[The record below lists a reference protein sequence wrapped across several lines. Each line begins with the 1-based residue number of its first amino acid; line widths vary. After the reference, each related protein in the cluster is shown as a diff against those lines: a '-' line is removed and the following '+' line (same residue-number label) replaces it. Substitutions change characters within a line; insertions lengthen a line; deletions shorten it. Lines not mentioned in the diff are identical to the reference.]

1 MAELY
6 IIDGFDDPI
15 DISYYTEEEKEEF
28 FKLRPNAKKSQK
40 ETQEIEEVKK
50 TGSAI
55 KSVDALPEINIT
67 PEGNMDLP
75 LEVLSLDSRK
85 LKVASNEEY
94 DSYLQSTRI
103 TKEERDLYKDEI
115 DKISLEPYLKRVGRI
130 RNPQT
135 VIPYQ
140 KEKNLA
146 KQILN
151 KEGVDLTPENVNT
164 KVKEILLINKE
175 DNVFKDKVKKYLRD
189 NDISE
194 EEQLEIGFSSTKEK
208 EILSKDIKN
217 FEFITNKFKEG
228 NFKEQIEYKELIKS

>member
-28 FKLRPNAKKSQK
+28 FKLSPNAKKIQE
-40 ETQEIEEVKK
+40 ETQEIEEVKE

-55 KSVDALPEINIT
+55 ESVDALPEINIT

-75 LEVLSLDSRK
+75 LEIPSLDSRK
-85 LKVASNEEY
+85 LNVASDEEY
-94 DSYLQSTRI
+94 KSYLQSTRI
-103 TKEERDLYKDEI
+103 TKKERDLYKEEI
-115 DKISLEPYLKRVGRI
+115 DQINLEPYLERTGRVRK
-130 RNPQT
+130 PQT

-151 KEGVDLTPENVNT
+151 KEGIDLTQEKWDILVNKNKIDLT
-164 KVKEILLINKE
+164 IEIDYI
-175 DNVFKDKVKKYLRD
+175 
-189 NDISE
+189 
-194 EEQLEIGFSSTKEK
+194 
-208 EILSKDIKN
+208 
-217 FEFITNKFKEG
+217 
-228 NFKEQIEYKELIKS
+228 